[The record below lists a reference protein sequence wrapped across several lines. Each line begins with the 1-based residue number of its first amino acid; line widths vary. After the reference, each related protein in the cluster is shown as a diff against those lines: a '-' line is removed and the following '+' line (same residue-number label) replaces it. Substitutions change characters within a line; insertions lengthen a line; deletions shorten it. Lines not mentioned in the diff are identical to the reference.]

1 MCMRFVGWIIV
12 CVAALVASLPAAAQD
27 IQPPEDLGTSTPPEL
42 RDFRLDTPPARN
54 EPRDSQS
61 QQTPAPTPSTEPAP
75 QPTAPSDQRER
86 RQQATNNSASRAR
99 TTAPQAVQSQP
110 PVAQPPA
117 DQITSRTEIAP
128 SATVPPVPKTKTP
141 DGIEVAPNPW
151 LWALGL
157 FAALTAAALFLRR
170 RTALAVGAA
179 EGETLVQPSPPVRL
193 KGPANRSLR
202 PDALPQM
209 DMIAAAFTPETAQLS
224 IASLTVTGRLTI
236 ANKGASPIDNL
247 LIRSQMMSAQ
257 ANQHEV
263 IAAFHSDSSMGS
275 IQHLGGLAVGETIDA
290 LIEIRLPRIE
300 LAAFRWTE
308 REFVPPIVLVNIS
321 GQADDQA
328 VKLRLSHLIGRI
340 GADGGARMKPLA
352 VDRGPKRFTGVTAKP
367 LFA

>member
-1 MCMRFVGWIIV
+1 MSMRFVGWKIM

-54 EPRDSQS
+54 EPRDSQP

-86 RQQATNNSASRAR
+86 RQQATYNSAPRASS
-99 TTAPQAVQSQP
+99 AVPQATQSQP

-117 DQITSRTEIAP
+117 DQIPSRTEIAP
-128 SATVPPVPKTKTP
+128 SATVPPVPNTKTP

-170 RTALAVGAA
+170 RRALAVGAA

-236 ANKGASPIDNL
+236 ANRGASPIDNL

-257 ANQHEV
+257 ANQREV

-308 REFVPPIVLVNIS
+308 REFVAPIVLVNIS
-321 GQADDQA
+321 GQAGDQA
-328 VKLRLSHLIGRI
+328 VELRLSHLIGRI

-352 VDRGPKRFTGVTAKP
+352 VDRGPKRFTGVTARP